1 MAHSYTVTLIDNSQ
15 NLICTPSTVKK
26 KFKQSIKQN
35 YKYQDISQDILQFS
49 VAQTCKYVN
58 VFGAQLQFC

>member
-58 VFGAQLQFC
+58 VFGAQRQFC